1 MTRTAIDVVVV
12 VEACRLWG
20 WRAGDEGKDKLAS
33 AARTTGVEWCVESGT
48 GKVDLDGGRRTR

>member
-48 GKVDLDGGRRTR
+48 GKVD